1 MGCILVVDDMPV
13 IRSTLSS
20 VLSKRE
26 DLFSPILEASNGE
39 EAVALARIHKPDV
52 VLMDIKMPQLN
63 GLQATAV
70 IRRENPNTKVL
81 ILSAY
86 DEFSYVQKALKFGAR
101 DYLLKPVRPSRLLD
115 LLVEIKQEIQDE
127 RRELR
132 TVEIVKESLQ
142 KTLPII
148 ETNLVENLVRGT
160 NVEGVTNSEALA
172 YLGKRISWPA
182 VLVIKVD
189 AFDRFVQG
197 KSKTAVQQM
206 HSSLVNLVQEMLP
219 EPQRAL
225 IGYSNP
231 GRVILI
237 VSADQSLATAGQLH
251 EFGERL
257 RRVISDLLSVTAT
270 VGVGKRHLELESIPL
285 SYAEANLARR
295 YYGRAE
301 GNQVVGM
308 DEIVDDLPDDQ
319 APSRYL
325 IEKELQVVKFVEL
338 NQNDEARQL
347 INEIVDYLARSHY
360 LQPGTMRNHCAE
372 LVTLVAWGAINA
384 GLDEPKILR
393 LLNEQVR
400 VLSSWRTVPEI
411 RAWTL
416 NSLGEVMALVEGASQ
431 RQDAIEVAVA
441 YIHKHFRRSDL
452 MQKEVADAVSLSQS
466 HFGSQFKTRMNMS
479 YVKYLTAVRL
489 DEAKKLLL
497 TTDYSVAHVSEMV
510 GYPNVTNFYR
520 HFRSDTNMTPAAFRE
535 AHGR

>member
-13 IRSTLSS
+13 IRSTLIN

-26 DLFSPILEASNGE
+26 DLFSPILEAANGE
-39 EAVALARIHKPDV
+39 DAVALARIHRPDV

-70 IRRENPNTKVL
+70 IRQEIPNAKIL

-101 DYLLKPVRPSRLLD
+101 DYLLKPIRPDRLLD
-115 LLVEIKQEIQDE
+115 LLGEIKQEILEE

-148 ETNLVENLVRGT
+148 ETNLVENLVRGI

-172 YLGKRISWPA
+172 YLGKRIRWPA
-182 VLVIKVD
+182 VLVIKID
-189 AFDRFVQG
+189 DFEQFARG
-197 KSKTAVQQM
+197 RPEKALQQM
-206 HSSLVNLVQEMLP
+206 HTSLVNLVQDMLP
-219 EPQRAL
+219 EPQRTL

-231 GRVILI
+231 GRIVLI
-237 VSADQSLATAGQLH
+237 VSADQSLATAEQLH

-257 RRVISDLLSVTAT
+257 RRRISELLPVTVT
-270 VGVGKRHLELESIPL
+270 VGVGKRHLEIESIPL

-295 YYGRAE
+295 YYGRVN
-301 GNQVVGM
+301 GNQVGGM
-308 DEIVDDLPDDQ
+308 DEFVDDLPDDQ

-325 IEKELQVVKFVEL
+325 IEKELQVVKYVEL
-338 NQNDEARQL
+338 NQNEDAMQL
-347 INEIVDYLARSHY
+347 INEVVDYLSRSYY
-360 LQPGTMRNHCAE
+360 LHPGTMKNHCAE

-393 LLNEQVR
+393 LLNEQVSG
-400 VLSSWRTVPEI
+400 LSSWHSVPEI

-416 NSLGEVMALVEGASQ
+416 NSLGEVMALVEEASQ
-431 RQDAIEVAVA
+431 RQDAIEDAVA
-441 YIHKHFRRSDL
+441 YVQEHFRRSDL
-452 MQKEVADAVSLSQS
+452 KQKEVADVVSLSQS
-466 HFGSQFKTRMNMS
+466 HFGSQFKAELNMS
-479 YVKYLTAVRL
+479 YVKYLTAVRI

-497 TTDYSVAHVSEMV
+497 TTDYSVAQISDMV

-520 HFRSDTNMTPAAFRE
+520 HFRSSTDMTPAAFRE